1 MPSILQLRGGSEAE
15 NDSYVGR
22 PREVTV
28 DTTNKTLR
36 VHNGVTPGGFKLT
49 SASDTA
55 NQIAAFRES
64 FTAETDVKLEENKQE
79 LLTLL
84 SDLDAIVAENL
95 QTSTEALET
104 ESTVLRELIDST
116 ETDLRNLVGQTE
128 ANIKTWT
135 SSSINSLRDSLLY
148 NMNSKDAT
156 LKAELENQINLM
168 QLDSQVKQTAR
179 CFSAM
184 LIAAPNGGYYGSTTD
199 INLPAAQSEPNGIRT
214 YTITIPETAVYKL
227 RQESFQT
234 GSRYSEADYVN
245 SVVQNSAGVNL
256 KSFRVHNGRGLT
268 VVNEFQQG
276 DKMIISIPFYIVTN
290 SSESGDVLLTA
301 TFEKIGH

>member
-28 DTTNKTLR
+28 DITNKALR
-36 VHNGVTPGGFKLT
+36 IHNGVTPGGFKLT
-49 SASDTA
+49 SAGDTA
-55 NQIAAFRES
+55 NQIAA
-64 FTAETDVKLEENKQE
+64 
-79 LLTLL
+79 
-84 SDLDAIVAENL
+84 
-95 QTSTEALET
+95 
-104 ESTVLRELIDST
+104 
-116 ETDLRNLVGQTE
+116 
-128 ANIKTWT
+128 
-135 SSSINSLRDSLLY
+135 
-148 NMNSKDAT
+148 

-168 QLDSQVKQTAR
+168 QLDSQEKQTAR

-227 RQESFQT
+227 RQESFNT
-234 GSRYSEADYVN
+234 GSRYSEAGSVN

-276 DKMIISIPFYIVTN
+276 DKMIINIPFYSVTN